1 MSKVKTC
8 WRHLLYWLVISSS
21 VNVKKSQVLNVK
33 KSKKIDE
40 NMKYWRIK
48 YLPLYSFY
56 LNGLKNLNEI
66 FRRDVTYEK
75 IKNYWK
81 AGNCFFFFFFFPFP
95 FLVFSFIFYF
105 LFFGFFGVF
114 CIFSVLLPN
123 CCLILSVLQILVFYF
138 KTPIFFHDFYCFVIC
153 HINH

>member
-40 NMKYWRIK
+40 NMKYWRVK

-81 AGNCFFFFFFFPFP
+81 AGNCFFFFFSISF
-95 FLVFSFIFYF
+95 FSFYFYF
-105 LFFGFFGVF
+105 LFFIFWLFWRILHFLCIATKLLSNIICATNLGFLFQNTYF
-114 CIFSVLLPN
+114 LSWFLLFRHM
-123 CCLILSVLQILVFYF
+123 SY
-138 KTPIFFHDFYCFVIC
+138 
-153 HINH
+153 

>member
-81 AGNCFFFFFFFPFP
+81 AGNFFFFIFWLFWRILH
-95 FLVFSFIFYF
+95 FLCIATKLLSNIICATNLGFLFQNTYF
-105 LFFGFFGVF
+105 LSWF
-114 CIFSVLLPN
+114 LLFRHM
-123 CCLILSVLQILVFYF
+123 SY
-138 KTPIFFHDFYCFVIC
+138 
-153 HINH
+153 